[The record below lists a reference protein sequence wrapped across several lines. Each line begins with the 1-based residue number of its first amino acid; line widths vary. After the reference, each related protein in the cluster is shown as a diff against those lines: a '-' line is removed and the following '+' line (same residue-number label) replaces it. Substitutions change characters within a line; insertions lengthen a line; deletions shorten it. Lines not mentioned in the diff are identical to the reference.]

1 MSRFLEAHLA
11 SLAIGSAVALG
22 FYVFY
27 GPSGSSRQK
36 RGDLR
41 GLVNSGNHCFVNAVV
56 QALAACPCLQGWL
69 EETCSKRDARTVRG
83 SLLELLRQLNNLSS
97 ASSSPASLS
106 PALLLAALRAH
117 GWRIN
122 TEEQDAHEMLHVVMT
137 TIEEELEF
145 RKADA
150 KPSHASLLDISNIG
164 LENDDDSDEM
174 EEASPAGGPFAPG
187 RFARGVS
194 LPPTPAV
201 EISPRNPW
209 DSGRAVS
216 VSRDSSPGGKR
227 RFTRRRSNS
236 GVMCKL
242 GSELPSNVVS
252 SFTKP
257 KCQTPFTG
265 LITCKV
271 TPALPSP
278 TPGPVSY
285 NSFNNITLSLPSS
298 SLGAVSLDT
307 LLQMFVSQERVEG
320 GALKQNT
327 FGKLPECLC
336 FHVQR
341 TGFGGGQPYKR
352 HDYVEFP
359 VLLNMDRYT
368 HTSQLVKARAVSA
381 LGGGFGGSSAPSS
394 LTSQPGLQQYQL
406 RAVVVHMGGIHS
418 GHYVTYRRGP
428 LGSKSGNRWFHTSDS
443 TVKQVPFSEV
453 SRAPAYM
460 LFYERESQGLEI

>member
-1 MSRFLEAHLA
+1 MSRFLEAHIA

-22 FYVFY
+22 IYVFY
-27 GPSGSSRQK
+27 GPSGGRQK
-36 RGDLR
+36 RGELR

-97 ASSSPASLS
+97 ASSSSSSLS

-164 LENDDDSDEM
+164 LEDDDDDSDDLEG
-174 EEASPAGGPFAPG
+174 ASPAGGPFTPG
-187 RFARGVS
+187 RFTRGVS
-194 LPPTPAV
+194 LPPTPAA
-201 EISPRNPW
+201 ETPPRNPW

-216 VSRDSSPGGKR
+216 VSRDTSPSGKR

-236 GVMCKL
+236 GVICKL

-271 TPALPSP
+271 TPASPSP

-285 NSFNNITLSLPSS
+285 SSFNNITLSLPSS

-320 GALKQNT
+320 GTLKQNT

-368 HTSQLVKARAVSA
+368 HTSQLVKARAVSS
-381 LGGGFGGSSAPSS
+381 LGGGSAPSS
-394 LTSQPGLQQYQL
+394 LTSLQGQQQYQL

-443 TVKQVPFSEV
+443 TAKQVPFSEV